1 MGEWMWVS
9 VGGFVCV
16 GGCVCVGVRAI
27 ESEEKN
33 NKRGKERMAE
43 RLRVKE
49 KKSHHVK
56 KCLRASYC
64 QLIAKFHSLFL
75 FF

>member
-33 NKRGKERMAE
+33 NKRGKERMTE

-49 KKSHHVK
+49 KKKSS
-56 KCLRASYC
+56 R
-64 QLIAKFHSLFL
+64 
-75 FF
+75 